1 MALPILAQNTIVV
14 VVVDVARPVLD
25 RLAETILLGEICCMA
40 FIAVGLRV
48 TVSPMRSAD
57 ALG

>member
-14 VVVDVARPVLD
+14 VDVARPVLD
-25 RLAETILLGEICCMA
+25 RPAETILLGEICCIA
-40 FIAVGLRV
+40 VTAVGLRA
-48 TVSPMRSAD
+48 TVSPMPSAD